1 MKNEKKLNNKGFSLV
16 ELIIV
21 IAIMAVLIG
30 VLAPQYMR
38 YVERSRVSADRDSV
52 DAMVNALQVY
62 AVDPEA
68 AAAFVNG
75 SSITIGREVADNSI
89 SEGTGVSGT
98 PVANAL
104 TNAGLPSTAATIRT
118 LENQQTFD
126 QVVITVNINS
136 TTGTFNVTTA
146 YTNGGT
152 AVTF

>member
-1 MKNEKKLNNKGFSLV
+1 MKNKKMKKMNNKGFSLV

-30 VLAPQYMR
+30 VLAPQYLR

-52 DAMVNALQVY
+52 DAMVSALQVY
-62 AVDPEA
+62 AVDPDA
-68 AAAFVNG
+68 AASFVDG
-75 SSITIGREVADNSI
+75 SSITITDTDVTIN
-89 SEGTGVSGT
+89 EGTGVSGT

-104 TNAGLPSTAATIRT
+104 ANAGLPNTNTTIRQ

-126 QVVITVNINS
+126 QVVITVEIDS
-136 TTGTFNVTTA
+136 TTNTFNVTAT

-152 AVTF
+152 PVTF